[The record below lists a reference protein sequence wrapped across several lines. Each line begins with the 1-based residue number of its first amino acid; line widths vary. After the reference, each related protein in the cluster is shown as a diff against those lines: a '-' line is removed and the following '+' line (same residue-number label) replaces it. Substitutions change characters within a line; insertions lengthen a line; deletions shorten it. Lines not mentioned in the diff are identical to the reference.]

1 MSNAGSPSADQRTGF
16 ESKYSRRGLLHRY
29 ARWRIV
35 NLGTRQIVT
44 ITGGLA
50 LALTNGPASG
60 LIGVLVALLGEAVDC
75 LYLRSLR
82 VPIAAGHRYRRARQL
97 STLTAA
103 FQALTIVFCV
113 YVGWTG
119 PVTGQS
125 PFFAMAFL
133 TGAAIDAGLTMPYHR
148 RAAIVRLSIYGATAI
163 ALNIGAFL
171 TNSGN
176 TAALV
181 PNLCGILLLA
191 YMVLLFQ
198 GFVNHNFQRQRASTL
213 ELLRNSRRLE
223 RRQRE
228 AQQLSLVA
236 RNANDSVVLSDALGR
251 ITWVNEAFT
260 RITGYSPQEAIGQFP
275 GDLMNTPE
283 TDPETL
289 RRLKAAIASGN
300 EFRGEILNAAKSGQ
314 HIWIEINLVPVKC
327 PDGRVE
333 VWVAVERDVTAAR
346 AHASEMAAAREAAE
360 RGARA
365 KAEFLATMSHELR
378 TPLNG
383 VIGMADVL
391 LESELDDD
399 QRENALTIRSS
410 ARALLTIINDI
421 LDLSKLEARKT
432 VLRPVR
438 FDLLSCL
445 RESTQLLTPQA
456 RAKGLQLLF
465 RARTPVPPLVLG
477 DEGRLRQILINL
489 VGNALKF
496 TAEGCV
502 GVTLSVA
509 PRGDAHTVTIEVA
522 DTGIGIAEDKL
533 DQVFDRFSQAD
544 ADINRTHGGTGLG
557 LTISKELVEAMGGSI
572 TVTSVLGQGTCF
584 RITLPFGF
592 ASQAQ
597 VVDDKAESSPG
608 LELDGMRLLVADDNK
623 VNRLLISK
631 FLKDVPLNLEFAHD
645 GAQAVEAVQ
654 RNPPDLILMDVAMPV
669 MSGLEAARMIRARD
683 GAQPKIIALTAN
695 TFDSDREA
703 CHAAGM
709 DDFLCKPIQRGDLM
723 ERLVHY
729 ARATASARCAA
740 H

>member
-1 MSNAGSPSADQRTGF
+1 MSHTRSSRTDQLSGF
-16 ESKYSRRGLLHRY
+16 ETRYSRRGLLRRY
-29 ARWRIV
+29 ARWRIA
-35 NLGTRQIVT
+35 NFGIRQFVT
-44 ITGGLA
+44 ITGGIA
-50 LALTNGPASG
+50 LAVTNGPASG
-60 LIGVLVALLGEAVDC
+60 LIAVLAALIGEAVDC
-75 LYLRSLR
+75 LYLRSLP
-82 VPIAAGHRYRRARQL
+82 VPIPAGRGYRRVRQL

-103 FQALTIVFCV
+103 FQALTIAFCV
-113 YVGWTG
+113 YIGWTG
-119 PVTGQS
+119 PVTGLS

-133 TGAAIDAGLTMPYHR
+133 TGASIDAGLTMPYHR
-148 RAAIVRLSIYGATAI
+148 CASIVRLTIYGTTAL
-163 ALNIGAFL
+163 ALNIGAYL
-171 TNSGN
+171 TGSAN

-181 PNLCGILLLA
+181 PNISAILLLA

-198 GFVNHNFQRQRASTL
+198 GFVNQNFQRQRASTL
-213 ELLRNSRRLE
+213 ELLRKSRRLA

-236 RNANDSVVLSDALGR
+236 RNANDSVLLSDARGR
-251 ITWVNEAFT
+251 ITWVNDAFT
-260 RITGYSPQEAIGQFP
+260 RITGYTPQEAIGNYP
-275 GDLMNTPE
+275 GDLLNAPE
-283 TDPETL
+283 TDPDTL
-289 RRLKAAIASGN
+289 ERLASAIAAGTK
-300 EFRGEILNAAKSGQ
+300 FRGEILNATKTGQ
-314 HIWIEINLVPVKC
+314 LIWVEINLVPVKAQN
-327 PDGRVE
+327 GRVE
-333 VWVAVERDVTAAR
+333 MWVAVERDVTAAR
-346 AHASEMAAAREAAE
+346 AHAREMTAAREAAE

-391 LESELDDD
+391 LDSELDAD

-438 FDLLSCL
+438 FDLQSCL

-456 RAKGLQLLF
+456 RTKDLQLTFKAL
-465 RARTPVPPLVLG
+465 TPVPPLVLG

-489 VGNALKF
+489 IGNALKF
-496 TAEGCV
+496 TAKGRV

-509 PRGDAHTVTIEVA
+509 ARDDGHAVTIEVS
-522 DTGIGIAEDKL
+522 DTGIGIAPDKL
-533 DQVFDRFSQAD
+533 DHVFDRFSQAD

-572 TVTSVLGQGTCF
+572 SVTSELGRGTCF

-592 ASQAQ
+592 ASQARLPEGN
-597 VVDDKAESSPG
+597 VDPG
-608 LELDGMRLLVADDNK
+608 PCLELDGMRLLVADDNK

-669 MSGLEAARMIRARD
+669 MSGLEAARMIRAGD
-683 GAQPKIIALTAN
+683 GAQPRIIALTAN
-695 TFDSDREA
+695 TFDSDRAA
-703 CHAAGM
+703 CDAAGM
-709 DDFLCKPIQRGDLM
+709 DDFLSKPIRRSDLM
-723 ERLVHY
+723 ERLTHY
-729 ARATASARCAA
+729 ARASASARRAG